1 MRCPSCSY
9 IFSEE
14 LRTCPRCG
22 ADVGAELEKLGYF
35 PQPAKEPFLFI
46 EDFQKTPAYEVP
58 AKGQTEVEKPQKRE
72 IEINFQE
79 LSNEMKD
86 IT

>member
-46 EDFQKTPAYEVP
+46 EDFQKTPTYEEP

-86 IT
+86 IS

>member
-9 IFSEE
+9 LFSEE

-35 PQPAKEPFLFI
+35 PQPAKEPFLFPK
-46 EDFQKTPAYEVP
+46 DFQKPPFYEEPV
-58 AKGQTEVEKPQKRE
+58 KEKSEPETPQKRE
-72 IEINFQE
+72 LEFNFQE

>member
-35 PQPAKEPFLFI
+35 PQPAKEPFLFL
-46 EDFQKTPAYEVP
+46 EDFQKPPFYEE
-58 AKGQTEVEKPQKRE
+58 EVKEENKEEKPQKRE
-72 IEINFQE
+72 IEFSFQD
-79 LSNEMKD
+79 LSKEIKE